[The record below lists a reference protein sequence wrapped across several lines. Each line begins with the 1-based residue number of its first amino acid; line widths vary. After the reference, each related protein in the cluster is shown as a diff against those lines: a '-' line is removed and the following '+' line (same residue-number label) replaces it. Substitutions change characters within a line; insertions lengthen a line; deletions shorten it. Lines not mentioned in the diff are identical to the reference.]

1 MFKKRHFICQCARF
15 LFLSGHNLMIVENNK
30 RSWIKMCIK
39 VHGPLGTRQ
48 FPHWYKVPYIDFNW
62 KWRRTVGKASSVTP
76 HLLFLWDLFLWKSH
90 QRMRD
95 VWFCKVRCSK
105 CDETMADISNFCI
118 KCKTKLEIGRTVMK
132 KAEDQVDNYNLVES
146 WVLMVKSSKS
156 RSQSWKRVP
165 IVQICVRQR
174 FENLSRNP
182 IIYCSNNMMFQ

>member
-1 MFKKRHFICQCARF
+1 MDPSELGSFLTGIRYHILTLIGNEEGLLVRHLQSP
-15 LFLSGHNLMIVENNK
+15 LF
-30 RSWIKMCIK
+30 
-39 VHGPLGTRQ
+39 
-48 FPHWYKVPYIDFNW
+48 YY
-62 KWRRTVGKASSVTP
+62 SS
-76 HLLFLWDLFLWKSH
+76 WDLFLWKSH